1 MSHRKFE
8 HPRIGSLGFL
18 PKKRSNRIFPSSKT
32 YKEIIHIYYPY
43 ISQFA
48 SLKVASTHVLRIC
61 NIVSSKSY
69 QNPIIDEVTLMEC
82 PPIEVVG
89 LCAYA
94 LSSGHL
100 VKLKTIKLQRGL
112 NLDQSKDISFD
123 SQFFTN
129 FTYSLQFIIKH
140 SVIFRFLCCTFIK
153 TNSMIKKKYFFETD
167 IIGGSP
173 KMKLEF
179 WLKLNNK
186 KIYINSIFHE
196 NDIIDAIG
204 ITKGHGTKGVVSRWG
219 ITRLPRK
226 THRGLRKVACI
237 GPWTP
242 SRVAWTISRA
252 GQKGYHKR
260 TLFNKK
266 IYKIGSE
273 ENFSYYSNSLSD
285 SIVKSVNCMG
295 GFKKFGFINND
306 YLIIKGSMTGS
317 SKRPILL
324 RKNIKNKIS
333 SVITEKI
340 ILKYVDT
347 SSKRGHGRYESSA
360 DKFSKMNFRFK

>member
-18 PKKRSNRIFPSSKT
+18 PKKRSSRIFPSSKT
-32 YKEIIHIYYPY
+32 FKEILPIYYPY
-43 ISQFA
+43 ISQFTG
-48 SLKVASTHVLRIC
+48 LKVASTHVLRIS
-61 NIVSSKSY
+61 NIVSSKLY
-69 QNPIIDEVTLMEC
+69 KNTIIDEVTLLEC
-82 PPIEVVG
+82 PPIEIVG
-89 LCAYA
+89 LCSYSF
-94 LSSGHL
+94 SSGKL
-100 VKLKTIKLQRGL
+100 VKLKTIKFKRNPVIETFHNFSENSNLFKNFKFSL
-112 NLDQSKDISFD
+112 N
-123 SQFFTN
+123 
-129 FTYSLQFIIKH
+129 YIIKH
-140 SVIFRFLCCTFIK
+140 SVFFRFLCSTFIK
-153 TNSMIKKKYFFETD
+153 TNSNIRKRYMFETD
-167 IIGGSP
+167 IIGGSA
-173 KMKLEF
+173 KTKLEF
-179 WLKLNNK
+179 WLKLNQK
-186 KIYINSIFHE
+186 KIFINSIFHE
-196 NDIIDAIG
+196 NDIIDTIG

-242 SRVAWTISRA
+242 SRVAWTIARA

-285 SIVKSVNCMG
+285 SIIKSVNCMG

-306 YLIIKGSMTGS
+306 YIIIKGSIPGS
-317 SKRPILL
+317 SKRPIIM

-333 SVITEKI
+333 SLITEKI

-347 SSKRGHGRYESSA
+347 SSKRGHGRFESSA
-360 DKFSKMNFRFK
+360 DKFSKLNFRGK